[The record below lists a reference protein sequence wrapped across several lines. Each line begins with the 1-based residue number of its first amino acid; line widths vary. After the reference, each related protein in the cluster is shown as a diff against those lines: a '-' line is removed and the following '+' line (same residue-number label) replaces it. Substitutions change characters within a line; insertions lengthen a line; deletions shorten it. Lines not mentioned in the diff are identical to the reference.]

1 MEIFVTIIY
10 ICPLYIR
17 GGGTVN
23 KYDTFFDEV
32 CERYYKDIFK
42 YLVFTLKN
50 EEAANDITQ
59 DTFVVVYKN
68 IKKVYSHENI
78 GGYIFRTAQNLGKN
92 YKKELYKRLIREIN
106 IDDNV
111 LDIQDYKSDIESSI
125 DAQIDE
131 YEYITEIIDSLS
143 NEKQRLYKM
152 YYVEHKS
159 MKEIAAVMNVEYT
172 ALRMKYVR
180 LRKEIKERVRE
191 LSEKY
196 FVT

>member
-1 MEIFVTIIY
+1 M
-10 ICPLYIR
+10 
-17 GGGTVN
+17 N
-23 KYDTFFDEV
+23 KYDAFFDEI

-68 IKKVYSHENI
+68 IKKVYNHENI
-78 GGYIFRTAQNLGKN
+78 GGYIFRTVQNLGKN

-111 LDIQDYKSDIESSI
+111 VDIQDYKSDIESSM
-125 DAQIDE
+125 DADIDE
-131 YEYITEIIDSLS
+131 YEYIIDIIDSLS
-143 NEKQRLYKM
+143 DEKKRLYNM
-152 YYVEHKS
+152 YYVEHKP

-172 ALRMKYVR
+172 AIRMKYVR
-180 LRKEIKERVRE
+180 LRKEIREMIRE
-191 LSEKY
+191 LAEKY

>member
-1 MEIFVTIIY
+1 M
-10 ICPLYIR
+10 
-17 GGGTVN
+17 N
-23 KYDTFFDEV
+23 KYDAFFDEI

-68 IKKVYSHENI
+68 IKKVYNHENI

-111 LDIQDYKSDIESSI
+111 VDIQDYKSDIESRM
-125 DAQIDE
+125 DADIDE
-131 YEYITEIIDSLS
+131 YEYIIDIIDSLS
-143 NEKQRLYKM
+143 DEKKRLYNM
-152 YYVEHKS
+152 YYVEHKP

-172 ALRMKYVR
+172 AIRMKYVR
-180 LRKEIKERVRE
+180 LRKEIREMVRE
-191 LSEKY
+191 LAEKY

>member
-1 MEIFVTIIY
+1 M
-10 ICPLYIR
+10 
-17 GGGTVN
+17 N
-23 KYDTFFDEV
+23 KYDAFFDEI

-68 IKKVYSHENI
+68 IKKVYNHENI
-78 GGYIFRTAQNLGKN
+78 GGYIFRTVQNLGKN

-111 LDIQDYKSDIESSI
+111 VDIQDYKSDIESSM
-125 DAQIDE
+125 DADIDE
-131 YEYITEIIDSLS
+131 YEYIIDIIDSLS
-143 NEKQRLYKM
+143 DEKKRLYNM
-152 YYVEHKS
+152 YYVEHKP

-172 ALRMKYVR
+172 AIRMKYVR
-180 LRKEIKERVRE
+180 LRKEIREMVRE
-191 LSEKY
+191 LAEKY

>member
-1 MEIFVTIIY
+1 M
-10 ICPLYIR
+10 
-17 GGGTVN
+17 N
-23 KYDTFFDEV
+23 KYDAFFDEI

-68 IKKVYSHENI
+68 IKKVYNHENI

-92 YKKELYKRLIREIN
+92 YKKEFYKRLIREIN

-111 LDIQDYKSDIESSI
+111 VDIQDYKSDIESSM
-125 DAQIDE
+125 DADIDE
-131 YEYITEIIDSLS
+131 YEYITDIIDSLS
-143 NEKQRLYKM
+143 DEKQRLYNM
-152 YYVEHKS
+152 YYVEHKP

-172 ALRMKYVR
+172 AIRMKYVR
-180 LRKEIKERVRE
+180 LRKEIREMVRE
-191 LSEKY
+191 LAEKY